1 MSEIAKRLE
10 KAEKFLHK
18 GRPEAALDEYLAILN
33 DDPRNEPV
41 RQSAADLCLTLGRTS
56 EAAKLVSDMFN
67 HYVSIKD
74 VGKVVVTYKRLARLS
89 TPTLEQTLAFAG
101 FSEKIN
107 RKDALDGYETAI
119 KGLLQAGRRPEALKA
134 LHHVVALHPTANNHQ
149 RLGHLA
155 AELGEK
161 KIASAAFVAV
171 AVFEERANEDA
182 STAYARAYEL
192 DPQNAAAILGHG
204 RCLGES
210 GHAEEAARLLEPL
223 ANYPSAPVEA
233 REAYG
238 KALVACNRLVE
249 AEPYV
254 WEMFDR
260 TPKQYATLICNFIGA
275 FLDADDG
282 EQACRLAN
290 RMEEFHRKAGTRR
303 EFVQRMK
310 EVAEQHPANTEF
322 LEYLVELFNSSNRE
336 HDYCATLLR
345 LFEIHFAAEL
355 FSKAADALDRAAE
368 VDPYEPGHQNRL
380 DMLRKK
386 IEPARFNAIANRFAG
401 VLKPVEPAAKVADD
415 ENEST
420 VLEDLM
426 LQSEIFLQYS
436 MRSKAIER
444 LERIVRLF
452 PREEDTNDK
461 LRQIYQNAG
470 FIPQYQENSRDMIP
484 PGASVSARSMAAMA
498 SSPAVPTSIP
508 RAVANEAAV
517 DNISRVTEI
526 TRNLYR
532 QSNVKGVLFT
542 SVNDIGKHWGAS
554 RCVSGLITP
563 GKPPSAAMEYCAP
576 GIKQS
581 EVTNIVKLIMTLQ
594 SLCVSNGGAIAISDV
609 TRVPELAGLQPVITA
624 LNIQALLAVALM
636 DGDDHVGVLIL
647 EQCGAPRHWL
657 PTDTV
662 VLRTIADQMVLAVN
676 NARLRSLVKNLA
688 VTDEKS
694 GLLKRSSYL
703 DVLMSE
709 VRRSVQQGSP
719 LSVMLMDFGK
729 ASAMV
734 RELGES
740 GVESM
745 MQQVGQ
751 TIASHIRQ
759 NDVAVRYDLTE
770 IALILA
776 DTNDKNAFFVVEK
789 MRKLLDGT
797 RVSAKN
803 LQLRTTVGIAQA
815 VLDANYD
822 PVDIVTEVINR
833 AESSLLTA
841 KHEGGNIAR
850 ALAPVF
856 ANAAAS

>member
-1 MSEIAKRLE
+1 
-10 KAEKFLHK
+10 
-18 GRPEAALDEYLAILN
+18 
-33 DDPRNEPV
+33 
-41 RQSAADLCLTLGRTS
+41 
-56 EAAKLVSDMFN
+56 
-67 HYVSIKD
+67 
-74 VGKVVVTYKRLARLS
+74 
-89 TPTLEQTLAFAG
+89 
-101 FSEKIN
+101 
-107 RKDALDGYETAI
+107 
-119 KGLLQAGRRPEALKA
+119 
-134 LHHVVALHPTANNHQ
+134 
-149 RLGHLA
+149 
-155 AELGEK
+155 
-161 KIASAAFVAV
+161 
-171 AVFEERANEDA
+171 
-182 STAYARAYEL
+182 
-192 DPQNAAAILGHG
+192 
-204 RCLGES
+204 
-210 GHAEEAARLLEPL
+210 
-223 ANYPSAPVEA
+223 
-233 REAYG
+233 
-238 KALVACNRLVE
+238 
-249 AEPYV
+249 
-254 WEMFDR
+254 
-260 TPKQYATLICNFIGA
+260 
-275 FLDADDG
+275 
-282 EQACRLAN
+282 
-290 RMEEFHRKAGTRR
+290 
-303 EFVQRMK
+303 
-310 EVAEQHPANTEF
+310 
-322 LEYLVELFNSSNRE
+322 
-336 HDYCATLLR
+336 
-345 LFEIHFAAEL
+345 
-355 FSKAADALDRAAE
+355 
-368 VDPYEPGHQNRL
+368 
-380 DMLRKK
+380 
-386 IEPARFNAIANRFAG
+386 
-401 VLKPVEPAAKVADD
+401 
-415 ENEST
+415 
-420 VLEDLM
+420 
-426 LQSEIFLQYS
+426 
-436 MRSKAIER
+436 
-444 LERIVRLF
+444 
-452 PREEDTNDK
+452 
-461 LRQIYQNAG
+461 
-470 FIPQYQENSRDMIP
+470 
-484 PGASVSARSMAAMA
+484 
-498 SSPAVPTSIP
+498 
-508 RAVANEAAV
+508 
-517 DNISRVTEI
+517 
-526 TRNLYR
+526 
-532 QSNVKGVLFT
+532 
-542 SVNDIGKHWGAS
+542 
-554 RCVSGLITP
+554 
-563 GKPPSAAMEYCAP
+563 
-576 GIKQS
+576 
-581 EVTNIVKLIMTLQ
+581 
-594 SLCVSNGGAIAISDV
+594 
-609 TRVPELAGLQPVITA
+609 LQPVITA